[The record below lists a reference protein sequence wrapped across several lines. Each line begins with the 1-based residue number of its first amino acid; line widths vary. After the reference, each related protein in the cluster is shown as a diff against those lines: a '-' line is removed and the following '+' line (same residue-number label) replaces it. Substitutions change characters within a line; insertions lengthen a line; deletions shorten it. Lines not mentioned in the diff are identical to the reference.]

1 MFRTLILC
9 KNKYHV
15 LKYFINDLLFIY
27 NFHKRSNSFNIVKL
41 LNIVIS
47 LIANNKSI
55 KYQEIFSH
63 TINTRQKDDKL
74 HGNEQF

>member
-1 MFRTLILC
+1 MFRTLIVC

-15 LKYFINDLLFIY
+15 LKYFINDFIY

-41 LNIVIS
+41 LNIIIS

-55 KYQEIFSH
+55 KYQEMFSR

>member
-15 LKYFINDLLFIY
+15 LKYFINDLIY

-41 LNIVIS
+41 LNIIIS

-55 KYQEIFSH
+55 KYQEMFSR

>member
-15 LKYFINDLLFIY
+15 FKYFINDLIY
-27 NFHKRSNSFNIVKL
+27 NFHKRSNSFNIVRL
-41 LNIVIS
+41 LNIIIS

-55 KYQEIFSH
+55 KYQEIFSY